1 VTIENGVGSKFSP
14 ISESQVSW
22 MVATIH
28 ALERIFQSSFKA
40 IDELSVN
47 DYRRF
52 SESDEYG
59 NFIDACLNTGFVCDD
74 YASGLNL
81 ELIHNQ
87 PEEIVPHLTL
97 AGLRHYVHSLQRA
110 DKWSD
115 VSGAIVLEALRS
127 QALGAVAQRLQSV
140 QQNGYTN

>member
-1 VTIENGVGSKFSP
+1 
-14 ISESQVSW
+14 

-28 ALERIFQSSFKA
+28 ALDRIFQSSFKT

-52 SESDEYG
+52 SDSDEYC
-59 NFIDACLNTGFVCDD
+59 NFIDACLKGGFVRDD
-74 YASGLNL
+74 YASDLNMG
-81 ELIHNQ
+81 LIHNQ
-87 PEEIVPHLTL
+87 PDEIVPHLTL
-97 AGLRHYVHSLQRA
+97 AGLRYYIHSLQRA

-127 QALGAVAQRLQSV
+127 QALGLSHDDCNLF
-140 QQNGYTN
+140 NGMFLPISDRHITWTL